1 MTKKE
6 NGSYR
11 VLVVGCGQLGSR
23 HLQAVASLPTVTQI
37 DIVEPNLKA
46 IETAKRFLSEVS
58 PLPHHIRFN
67 WHQDLQEASRE
78 GDLCILATQ
87 ARNRFELLEQIATR
101 LAYPSF
107 LIEKIVAQSVKEY
120 KDMLGLAKLQ
130 NLSIW
135 VNCKTRA
142 YPIHKRIKKFLDPQ
156 SPIIFT
162 SVGGNHGLA
171 NNGVHT
177 ADIFMFHDGCN
188 AIRSTG
194 VYIDPILHPSKR
206 GSEILDLS
214 GTLQGVTPK
223 GSQFS
228 ISFAKDHALSEQIT
242 IVSKDYRCIVDHM
255 QRWALESSPETKWL
269 WKPVPFE
276 GNLMV
281 SEMTK
286 AFASDIL
293 NHGRCDLPTLEDC
306 FLPHAFILETLQPHF
321 NKLMG
326 KDLNYCPVT

>member
-1 MTKKE
+1 MINKTDKK
-6 NGSYR
+6 
-11 VLVVGCGQLGSR
+11 LVRLLLVGCGNLGVR
-23 HLQAVASLPTVTQI
+23 HLQAIACLPGVQEIEIIDSSTQALERAKQLLKEVVVNPSICFRWLSSL
-37 DIVEPNLKA
+37 N
-46 IETAKRFLSEVS
+46 
-58 PLPHHIRFN
+58 
-67 WHQDLQEASRE
+67 EATE
-78 GDLCILATQ
+78 KGDLCILATQ
-87 ARNRFELLEQIATR
+87 AGNRFQLLQQISTQ
-101 LAYPSF
+101 LAYRSF

-120 KDMLGLAKLQ
+120 KDMLSLTKLY

-142 YPIHKRIKKFLDPQ
+142 YPIHKRIKKFLNPQ

-171 NNGVHT
+171 NNGVHV
-177 ADIFMFHDGCN
+177 ADIFMFHDGSD
-188 AIRSTG
+188 AIRGTG
-194 VYIDPILHPSKR
+194 VYIDPILHSSKR
-206 GSEILDLS
+206 GSEIFDLS
-214 GTLQGVTPK
+214 GTLQGVTSK

-228 ISFAKDHALSEQIT
+228 ISFAKDHVLSDQTI

-255 QRWALESSPETKWL
+255 QRWAVESSPETNWL
-269 WKPVPFE
+269 WKPIPFE

-293 NHGRCDLPTLEDC
+293 NYGHCDLPTLEDC
-306 FLPHAFILETLQPHF
+306 FPAHSFILETLQPHF